1 MITAGKRKQTL
12 QNNSLQCGIQPQ
24 GKPFSQ
30 VEFSIL
36 YSSCSKDSN
45 EVKGFSTKRDLN
57 SFSIVTHLTAKP
69 KKNKRKQKKNKRLGV
84 FFAGSSVPFFRQNLS
99 RAWQQIERSS
109 SKLLIT
115 GRTSN

>member
-1 MITAGKRKQTL
+1 MITAGERKQTL

-30 VEFSIL
+30 VKFSIL

-69 KKNKRKQKKNKRLGV
+69 NKTKQNKTKQKKNKRLGV

-99 RAWQQIERSS
+99 RA
-109 SKLLIT
+109 
-115 GRTSN
+115 

>member
-69 KKNKRKQKKNKRLGV
+69 KKTKENKRKTKDLVCSLQVQACHFSAKICHVPGNK
-84 FFAGSSVPFFRQNLS
+84 
-99 RAWQQIERSS
+99 
-109 SKLLIT
+109 
-115 GRTSN
+115 